1 MVEVFWRPDCGS
13 CDLLKKVLKRKN
25 IPFIAHDVSTDPK
38 AKKRL
43 QELGYTTVPV
53 TIVNDE
59 KHFAGVLSDEI
70 NALAAAA

>member
-1 MVEVFWRPDCGS
+1 VRSAEKGS
-13 CDLLKKVLKRKN
+13 QKKK

>member
-13 CDLLKKVLKRKN
+13 CDLLN
-25 IPFIAHDVSTDPK
+25 VSTDPK